1 MKSSQGALRLTREFR
16 LEMAHALVGYDGLCS
31 QIHGHS
37 YRLEVTVGGAS
48 VESAEGAKMG
58 MLLDFGAIKEA
69 VEKSVM
75 AQFDHSLVIR
85 QTPQTQEVIEV
96 LSRHF
101 TRINAVE
108 WQPTCENLLTHFAT
122 LITPHLPAGVRLLSL
137 RLHET
142 VNNCAELIF

>member
-1 MKSSQGALRLTREFR
+1 MSSGELLLTREFR

-37 YRLEVTVGGAS
+37 YRLEVTVGGAC

-69 VEKSVM
+69 VECSVI
-75 AQFDHSLVIR
+75 AQFDHSLVLR
-85 QTPQTQEVIEV
+85 RTPQTEEVIEV

-101 TRINAVE
+101 ERINAVE
-108 WQPTCENLLTHFAT
+108 WQPTCENLLAHFAT
-122 LITPHLPAGVRLLSL
+122 LITPLLPAGIRLRSL

-142 VNNCAELIF
+142 VNNCAELLF